1 LPGPGPERL
10 TGASAIRTPG
20 FCSFDS
26 WTAFPVA
33 VDRVRAAH
41 RVEAGDK
48 TLDPRPISPLARE
61 LQSRR
66 RRRTREMEIAEDL
79 HSRLAAA
86 ESRVAELEA
95 ENAAQGA
102 RIRELRD
109 QNANLQALTAASRLL
124 AASPQRD
131 NVLSAISDIVV
142 GMIGAREVAIFEIDH
157 VREALTLARAQGMD
171 ATSRC
176 LIDAMPALDGVMHS
190 GEALVLDRRAAGAFG
205 GLTVAVPLKLEDCV
219 TGVVAIF
226 RLATEK
232 PELEPVDHALLEV
245 LSSQAAIAL
254 HSVAY
259 KSLRPTVRPPPPRR
273 RATGDEEIT

>member
-1 LPGPGPERL
+1 
-10 TGASAIRTPG
+10 
-20 FCSFDS
+20 
-26 WTAFPVA
+26 
-33 VDRVRAAH
+33 
-41 RVEAGDK
+41 
-48 TLDPRPISPLARE
+48 
-61 LQSRR
+61 
-66 RRRTREMEIAEDL
+66 METAEDL

-95 ENAAQGA
+95 ENAAHGA

-109 QNANLQALTAASRLL
+109 QNANLQSLTAASRIL

-142 GMIGAREVAIFEIDH
+142 GMIGGRELAIFEIDH
-157 VREALTLARAQGMD
+157 IREALTLVRAQGMD

-176 LIDAMPALDGVMHS
+176 LLDAMPALESVLQS
-190 GEALVLDRRAAGAFG
+190 GDAMVFDRRAADAFG

-226 RLATEK
+226 RLASEK
-232 PELEPVDHALLEV
+232 SELEPVDHALLEV
-245 LSSQAAIAL
+245 LSAQAAIAL

-273 RATGDEEIT
+273 HDAGDEELT